1 MKRALLS
8 ILGLAALATTIALFP
23 PPASV
28 LPSAAA
34 QVKGQ
39 SRQVRGEV
47 VRMDA
52 TQLVVKTPANAEFT
66 VHVRPATR
74 FMLKDKVVQV
84 TDLRI
89 GANVSVNAIL
99 EGDRHFADSVVIVD
113 DAALPAQ
120 DTLIEGEIVRV
131 IGQDQVL
138 VRTPERKEIVVFVN
152 PQTTFLLENRA
163 ARFADLR
170 VGAPVRV
177 NVNVHEGRHTARH
190 VVVTPRK
197 K

>member
-1 MKRALLS
+1 MKRTLLR
-8 ILGLAALATTIALFP
+8 ILGLASFAVAIALFTVP
-23 PPASV
+23 DSALSPAS
-28 LPSAAA
+28 A
-34 QVKGQ
+34 QVKAQ
-39 SRQVRGEV
+39 TRQVQGNI

-52 TQLVVKTPANAEFT
+52 GQLVVKTSANEQLT
-66 VHVRPATR
+66 VHVRPQTR
-74 FMLKDKVVQV
+74 FMLKDKLVKV

-89 GANVSVNAIL
+89 GASVTVNAIL

-113 DAALPAQ
+113 EPLLGQ
-120 DTLIEGEIVRV
+120 DTLVEGEIVRV

-138 VRTPERKEIVVFVN
+138 VRTPERKEVIVFVN

-163 ARFADLR
+163 GRFVDLR

-190 VVVTPRK
+190 IVVTPRNK
-197 K
+197 